1 MATEKLTY
9 KKAEELLQK
18 GEYIK
23 LPDWGGFWFKDKKSN
38 KVMVLTKDGEVLDT
52 PHNEYKSK
60 RSWETTKPTKDQLDI
75 IDKYYDS
82 LGVKEEK
89 DILKKTESKESSND
103 NTPSK
108 IKPKRQWVSDSKLL
122 KKVEDRRQGVRRVE
136 NGKLI
141 GGTEFY
147 GELK

>member
-23 LPDWGGFWFKDKKSN
+23 LPDWGGFWFKDKNSD

-52 PHNEYKSK
+52 PHDEYKSK
-60 RSWETTKPTKDQLDI
+60 RSWQKTKPTKEQLDI
-75 IDKYYDS
+75 IDKHYG
-82 LGVKEEK
+82 L
-89 DILKKTESKESSND
+89 LESKEDKTTLEKPESKDSSID
-103 NTPSK
+103 SKPSK
-108 IKPKRQWVSDSKLL
+108 SKPKKQWVSNAKLL
-122 KKVEDRRQGVRRVE
+122 KKVEDRRQGIRRVE
-136 NGKLI
+136 DGKVI